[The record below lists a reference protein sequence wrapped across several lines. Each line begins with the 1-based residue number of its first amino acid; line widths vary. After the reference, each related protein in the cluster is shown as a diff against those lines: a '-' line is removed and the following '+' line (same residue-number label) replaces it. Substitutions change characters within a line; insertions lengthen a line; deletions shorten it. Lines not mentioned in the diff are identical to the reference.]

1 MSLEN
6 LIPGVPQA
14 KLIAYAIAGAAVIA
28 FVWWIVWMVGELGD
42 RAEKI
47 TQLEG
52 NVKTLETNTDTL
64 RQNYLTCQSA
74 NTTNSETIDALIAER
89 DDAKA
94 AVEALAAQKAKD
106 DWYIDRLEERI
117 GAARRDPTQNG
128 PLAPVLRETIRELQ
142 ERQ

>member
-47 TQLEG
+47 TQLED

-74 NTTNSETIDALIAER
+74 NTTNSETIDSLIAER

-117 GAARRDPTQNG
+117 GVARRDPSQNG

>member
-1 MSLEN
+1 MSLKN

-14 KLIAYAIAGAAVIA
+14 KLIIGVLSGLALMA
-28 FVWWIVWMVGELGD
+28 FIWWIVWMVGELGD
-42 RAEKI
+42 RADKI
-47 TQLEG
+47 TALEAD
-52 NVKTLETNTDTL
+52 VKTLETNTDTL

-74 NTTNSETIDALIAER
+74 NTTNSETIDSLIAER

-106 DWYIDRLEERI
+106 DLYIDRLEERI
-117 GAARRDPTQNG
+117 AAARRDPTQNG
-128 PLAPVLRETIRELQ
+128 PLAPVLRETIREIQ